1 MQGRVTTKLLIGT
14 ALLAL
19 VFGLVAAACGGDG
32 IDSDELSSVVE
43 QSVAAAVAAAAPGAV
58 PAGASAA
65 EISAMVLQAVEAA
78 APEGVSAAEIG
89 TLVEAAVAA
98 ATEPTVS
105 AADIG
110 ALVTQA
116 VEQAAAEAATPLS
129 ASEVESIVAAAIAA
143 MPEPE
148 FVVIAQQGGTVNLVH
163 ERIWA
168 GMENLDAMS
177 TTYFIPTVELLQ
189 DRLVRLD
196 LEGVPTPMLATSWE
210 VSPTADRYTF
220 NLRQGVTFADG
231 SPMTSQDV
239 LYTMQRALDGEIS
252 GQLAETL
259 AFIDPMGFE
268 TPDDHSIVFNLSQAH
283 VDLPLLLRDFSLRVI
298 PDGSGDTIAM
308 TGMGTGPFA
317 LDELDVDGVTRVS
330 ARDDYWDGVPGAE
343 AMTIVGI
350 ADSDARVQALLAGQI
365 HMIEHLTI
373 GQAQLFEGDSDFQI
387 QESPTGTVLGI
398 AMITTEPPFDD
409 PLVRQALKLVVDPDE
424 MIAIVMQGHGTAA
437 CNTPVWPVDQY
448 YLPQECSQDIEQARA
463 LLAEAGYPDGL
474 NVEFAFSDAMSG
486 WTEMATVYQ
495 QQAAQAGITIELSQV
510 PAEAFWSEVWM
521 IHPFATTG
529 WWMQPAG
536 PMLNTAFRCDS
547 SWNETFWCS
556 QEFDQL
562 MDAAQMEVDFDT
574 RRGLYRSAQEIQA
587 GDSGMIAPFF
597 INEIR
602 ALDSRLQGLA
612 PQTMTLD
619 FPWHEFR
626 IVEP

>member
-1 MQGRVTTKLLIGT
+1 MQGRVTGKLLIGT
-14 ALLAL
+14 ALLVL
-19 VFGLVAAACGGDG
+19 VVGLVASACGGDG
-32 IDSDELSSVVE
+32 IESDELSSVVQ
-43 QSVAAAVAAAAPGAV
+43 QSVAAAVAAAV
-58 PAGASAA
+58 PEATAGGASAA
-65 EISAMVLQAVEAA
+65 EISALVQQAVEAA
-78 APEGVSAAEIG
+78 APEGVTAAEIG

-98 ATEPTVS
+98 ASEPTVS
-105 AADIG
+105 AAKIG
-110 ALVTQA
+110 ALITQA
-116 VEQAAAEAATPLS
+116 VEQAAADAATPLS
-129 ASEVESIVAAAIAA
+129 ASDIESIVAAAIAA
-143 MPEPE
+143 IPEPE
-148 FVVIAQQGGTVNLVH
+148 VVFAQPRGTVHLVH

-168 GMENLDAMS
+168 GMEILDAMS

-220 NLRQGVTFADG
+220 SLRLGVTFADG

-239 LYTMQRALDGEIS
+239 LYTMQRAVTEEIS

-259 AFIDPMGFE
+259 SFLDPMGFE
-268 TPDDHSIVFNLSQAH
+268 TPDDHTIVFNLNQAH
-283 VDLPLLLRDFSLRVI
+283 VDLPLLLRDFSIRVI
-298 PDGSGDTIAM
+298 PDGSGDTIAI
-308 TGMGTGPFA
+308 TGMGTGPFS

-330 ARDDYWDGVPGAE
+330 ARDDYWDGVPGAD

-350 ADSDARVQALLAGQI
+350 ADADARVQALLAGQI

-373 GQAQLFEGDSDFQI
+373 GQAQLFEGDSNFQI

-398 AMITTEPPFDD
+398 AMIVTEPPFDD
-409 PLVRQALKLVVDPDE
+409 PLVRQALKLVVDPEE

-448 YLPQECSQDIEQARA
+448 YLAQDCSQDIEQARA

-474 NVEFAFSDAMSG
+474 TVEFAFSDTMSG
-486 WTEMATVYQ
+486 WTQMATVYQ
-495 QQAAQAGITIELSQV
+495 QQAAEAGITIELNQV

-536 PMLNTAFRCDS
+536 PMLNTAFRCGS

-556 QEFDQL
+556 EEFDQL
-562 MDAAQMEVDFDT
+562 MDAAQMEVDFET
-574 RRGLYRSAQEIQA
+574 RRELYRAAQQIQSD
-587 GDSGMIAPFF
+587 DSGMIAPFF

-602 ALDSRLQGLA
+602 ALDSSLQGLA

-619 FPWHEFR
+619 FPWHQFM

>member
-1 MQGRVTTKLLIGT
+1 MQGRVIRGSFIGT

-19 VFGLVAAACGGDG
+19 VFGLIAAACGGD
-32 IDSDELSSVVE
+32 DDE
-43 QSVAAAVAAAAPGAV
+43 VAAPAPAAPAA
-58 PAGASAA
+58 PAATA
-65 EISAMVLQAVEAA
+65 EALTAMAGEPEQPEAA
-78 APEGVSAAEIG
+78 AP
-89 TLVEAAVAA
+89 
-98 ATEPTVS
+98 
-105 AADIG
+105 
-110 ALVTQA
+110 
-116 VEQAAAEAATPLS
+116 
-129 ASEVESIVAAAIAA
+129 AIAA
-143 MPEPE
+143 PTAAAPEME
-148 FVVIAQQGGTVNLVH
+148 AMAMEGRGTVNLVH

-189 DRLVRLD
+189 DRMVRLD
-196 LEGVPTPMLATSWE
+196 LAGVPTSMLAASWD
-210 VSPTADRYTF
+210 VNATADRYTF

-259 AFIDPMGFE
+259 SFVDPMGFE
-268 TPDDHSIVFNLSQAH
+268 TPDDHSIVLNLSQAH
-283 VDLPLLLRDFSLRVI
+283 VDLPLLLRDFSLRII

-308 TGMGTGPFA
+308 TGMGTGPFS

-343 AMTIVGI
+343 TMTIVGI

-409 PLVRQALKLVVDPDE
+409 PLVREALKLVVDPEE
-424 MIAIVMQGHGTAA
+424 MIAIVMQGHGTPA

-448 YLPQECSQDIEQARA
+448 YLPQECPQDIAQARA

-474 NVEFAFSDAMSG
+474 TVEFAFSDTMSG

-495 QQAAQAGITIELSQV
+495 QQAAEAGITIELSQV
-510 PAEAFWSEVWM
+510 PAEAFWSDVWM

-536 PMLNTAFRCDS
+536 PILNTAFRCDS

-556 QEFDQL
+556 EQFDQL
-562 MDAAQMEVDFDT
+562 MDAAQMEVDFET
-574 RRGLYRSAQEIQA
+574 RRELYRSAQEIQA

-619 FPWHEFR
+619 FPWHQFR